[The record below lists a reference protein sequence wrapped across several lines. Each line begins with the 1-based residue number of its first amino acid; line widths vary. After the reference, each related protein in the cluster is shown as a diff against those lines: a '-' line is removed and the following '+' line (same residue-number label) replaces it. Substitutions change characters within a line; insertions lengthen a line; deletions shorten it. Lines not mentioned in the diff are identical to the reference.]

1 MSELLVSDL
10 RSLTDT
16 SVNYNVQVFT
26 WRQLRKDFEQVVHG
40 GQLRFVCKVKAGKTL
55 LQIPVYGNGTPPEA
69 ERVGGNMVKCRFL
82 LLLDDFLE
90 DANRLCI
97 VDFDRKNLGGI
108 VAD

>member
-69 ERVGGNMVKCRFL
+69 ERVCRDMIEYWFL
-82 LLLDDFLE
+82 LFLDGILEGSDGLGIGNFDLKYLL
-90 DANRLCI
+90 
-97 VDFDRKNLGGI
+97 GI